1 MHAHRDP
8 FLRVRASIR
17 TPHHSAPHDSLAS
30 ALRLRLPRRA
40 ATLASVTCLAIAL
53 LLTLV
58 TQAAP
63 LLGLAALACDPPC
76 CHPTAA
82 PALSADVDACAG
94 VACTPEAVARA
105 VGCVRVRGRL
115 RWCALG
121 FLLVA
126 FVLKQ
131 LAAPKNAGKGRVGA
145 GAGGEAGAA
154 RGQVAATRGRK
165 GKGKRKYT

>member
-1 MHAHRDP
+1 MPRH
-8 FLRVRASIR
+8 
-17 TPHHSAPHDSLAS
+17 TTPHDSLAS
-30 ALRLRLPRRA
+30 VLRLQLPRRA
-40 ATLASVTCLAIAL
+40 VTLASVTCLAIAL

-58 TQAAP
+58 MQAAP

-82 PALSADVDACAG
+82 PALADDACAG
-94 VACTPEAVARA
+94 VACAPEAVARV

-121 FLLVA
+121 FLLAA

-131 LAAPKNAGKGRVGA
+131 LVAPKNAGKGRVGA
-145 GAGGEAGAA
+145 GAAGAA
-154 RGQVAATRGRK
+154 GRRK
-165 GKGKRKYT
+165 GK

>member
-1 MHAHRDP
+1 M
-8 FLRVRASIR
+8 RASIR
-17 TPHHSAPHDSLAS
+17 TPHHTAPHDSLAS

-40 ATLASVTCLAIAL
+40 ATLASVTCLAVAL

-63 LLGLAALACDPPC
+63 RLGLAALACDPPC

-82 PALSADVDACAG
+82 PALPADGDGACAG

-131 LAAPKNAGKGRVGA
+131 LAAPKNAGKGRVGVGA
-145 GAGGEAGAA
+145 AGGAGAA

-165 GKGKRKYT
+165 SKGKRKKT